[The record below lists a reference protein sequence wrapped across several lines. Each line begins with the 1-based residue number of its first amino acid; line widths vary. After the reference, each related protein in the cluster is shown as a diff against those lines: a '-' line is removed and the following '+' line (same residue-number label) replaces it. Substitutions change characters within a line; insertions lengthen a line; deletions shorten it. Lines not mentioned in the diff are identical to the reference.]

1 MYSKTEEEFIQ
12 KREALE
18 NDQIIANNDTYK
30 NHLVNCYFSRIDKW
44 ALYVRTEG
52 EMETHDMNTNNMTE
66 TTFRIFKD
74 FILQRHKCYNL
85 PDLVQV
91 ILNTGTNFYRLKL
104 TDIGNNRGMVWQ
116 SRYKAKDI
124 TIRKEQICQIDEDQY
139 RVESESVKGTFYY
152 VSMKSGF
159 CECLQGRNCGPC
171 KHKFAIAH
179 HFGVSGASCLPQLDN
194 QSRARWHFI
203 ATGQE
208 VDPSWFRGLRDTE
221 TQQPAPEP
229 TQEPEQTSDLEET
242 QNENE
247 MDVVVNQDAN
257 DLDDDAQNHENRN
270 DDDMNVDWDN
280 DHANFKNIN
289 EQFMAAA
296 RQGYEAKD
304 KGFIRAIR
312 NFYKRLKIDCQIGK
326 L

>member
-1 MYSKTEEEFIQ
+1 
-12 KREALE
+12 
-18 NDQIIANNDTYK
+18 
-30 NHLVNCYFSRIDKW
+30 
-44 ALYVRTEG
+44 
-52 EMETHDMNTNNMTE
+52 
-66 TTFRIFKD
+66 
-74 FILQRHKCYNL
+74 
-85 PDLVQV
+85 
-91 ILNTGTNFYRLKL
+91 
-104 TDIGNNRGMVWQ
+104 
-116 SRYKAKDI
+116 
-124 TIRKEQICQIDEDQY
+124 
-139 RVESESVKGTFYY
+139 
-152 VSMKSGF
+152 MKSGF

-194 QSRARWHFI
+194 QSRARKHFI

-312 NFYKRLKIDCQIGK
+312 NFYKRLKNRLSNRQTLTHNLVTFGQETDDCVVPGRKRKNTEKIGVQPSAIERRK
-326 L
+326 NKHGGKGPSTNGRRPNKMPSTSQSFVLEAEEQVLFNLNH